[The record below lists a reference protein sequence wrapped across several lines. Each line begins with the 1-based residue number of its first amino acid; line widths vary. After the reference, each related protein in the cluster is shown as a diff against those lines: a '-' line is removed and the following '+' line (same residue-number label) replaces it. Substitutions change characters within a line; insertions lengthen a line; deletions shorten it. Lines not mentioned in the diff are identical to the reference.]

1 MPRKI
6 HHLWVWLLAALPVLV
21 ALLFIGPGD
30 FSTPG
35 AWLNLLGRLTGI
47 AGLSLMLVAA
57 ALCCRVPGFD
67 VPFGG
72 LTKLWQLHHQ
82 LGAVG
87 FLCLLAHPLLL
98 AFAATEVSLDTAINT
113 LFSASAALWFG
124 WLALL
129 LMMIFLAPSFAFFGA
144 PDYQRWKW
152 LHRLSGPAV
161 LLALLHTALLTRT
174 LPGLWGWLIW
184 GTLFLL
190 ALFALGYR
198 GVYSRVKGRRR
209 YRIARVE
216 QIANN
221 VVELVLSP
229 QEKPLAY
236 IAGQFVYLT
245 PFDKSLANGCR
256 EEHPYTLSSAP
267 GEPEL
272 RIAIKDL
279 GDASRAIQTVTPGS
293 EVAVEGPY
301 GDFFPR
307 TASVV
312 PELWIA
318 GGIGVTPFLG
328 RLRHLAAA
336 GERADIHMVYCVQD
350 EARAIFLEEIRQL
363 IAQIDGAQLSL
374 HFFYQQGPLD
384 KVFLNAQVADFRQR
398 QAYICGPLP
407 LIESAKSLL
416 LREGVGQTNITTEEF
431 VLL

>member
-6 HHLWVWLLAALPVLV
+6 HPLWVWLLAALPVLL
-21 ALLFIGPGD
+21 ALLFSGPENLASPD
-30 FSTPG
+30 
-35 AWLNLLGRLTGI
+35 ALLNLLGRLTGI
-47 AGLSLMLVAA
+47 AGLSLMLVAT

-67 VPFGG
+67 LPFGG

-82 LGAVG
+82 LGAAG

-98 AFAATEVSLDTAINT
+98 AFAATEVSLAAAINT
-113 LFSASAALWFG
+113 LFSPGVALWFG

-161 LLALLHTALLTRT
+161 LLALLHTILLTRT
-174 LPGLWGWLIW
+174 LPGLWGWAVW
-184 GTLFLL
+184 GALFFL
-190 ALFALGYR
+190 ALLALGYR
-198 GVYSRVKGRRR
+198 GVYSRIKGRRR
-209 YRIARVE
+209 YRLERVDT
-216 QIANN
+216 IANN

-229 QEKPLAY
+229 LGKPLDY

-245 PFDKSLANGCR
+245 PFDKSLTHGYR

-267 GEPEL
+267 GEATL

-279 GDASRAIQTVTPGS
+279 GDASRAIQTITPGS
-293 EVAVEGPY
+293 ELAVEGPY

-307 TASVV
+307 TTRAA

-328 RLRHLAAA
+328 RLRHLAAT
-336 GERADIHMVYCVQD
+336 GERADVHMVYCVQD
-350 EARAIFLEEIRQL
+350 EARAIFIQEIRQL
-363 IAQIDGAQLSL
+363 MEQIDGAHLSL
-374 HFFYQQGPLD
+374 HFFYQQGPLNST
-384 KVFLNAQVADFRQR
+384 FLDAEVADFRQR
-398 QAYICGPLP
+398 RAYICGPLP
-407 LIESAKSLL
+407 LIENAKSLL
-416 LREGVGQTNITTEEF
+416 LREGVSQTNITTEEF